1 MQSVRNR
8 LIGVHEM
15 LDRFWFS
22 YVRKKV
28 AFTQYAIDYFY
39 DVLTKA
45 SFNYDQKSNA
55 LFVIKYSSSNTY
67 LKT

>member
-1 MQSVRNR
+1 
-8 LIGVHEM
+8 M
-15 LDRFWFS
+15 LDKFWFS